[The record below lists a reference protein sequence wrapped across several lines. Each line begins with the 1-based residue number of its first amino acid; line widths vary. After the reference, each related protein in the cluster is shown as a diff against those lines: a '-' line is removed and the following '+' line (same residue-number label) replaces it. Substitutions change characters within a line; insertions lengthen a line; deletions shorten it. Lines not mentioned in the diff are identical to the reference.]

1 MLKICMKG
9 LMVMI
14 ILLATLFLVLK
25 HVEHRPLP
33 FSAPHMPPSLL
44 PLSVPAQL
52 LSFSSDEDGIRPW
65 KTRDKEKRENLKF
78 CYGLCR
84 QHFYG
89 KVQRKE
95 FALAWDILKVCY
107 RRCKGKYGI
116 R

>member
-84 QHFYG
+84 QHFYEYVVLKG
-89 KVQRKE
+89 LSPTWEQLKRCRK
-95 FALAWDILKVCY
+95 W
-107 RRCKGKYGI
+107 CKGLYGK
-116 R
+116 